1 MRSVRCE
8 VSVRENEQN
17 SIQQPLSRRN
27 ESSEGRSIELMV
39 IETTLQFK
47 NSFLFLVK
55 SIMNTNM
62 IRSYIA

>member
-27 ESSEGRSIELMV
+27 ESSEGRSIGLMI
-39 IETTLQFK
+39 IE
-47 NSFLFLVK
+47 NYSSV
-55 SIMNTNM
+55 
-62 IRSYIA
+62 